1 MVGDWGMWGPEGLL
15 TGRAGLLPL
24 DVSLCSS
31 APRHGETMGLGPGA
45 FTAVCPRSSA
55 HSVRL
60 QPTRC
65 QETPPLQSTAPP
77 GACVGAL
84 GTTGALSSALPPLS
98 HGTPAGPATK
108 FVQCP
113 EGELQKRREVGPGGD
128 RIMRRRTAARLQCMR
143 CARPGALLGV
153 GVG

>member
-1 MVGDWGMWGPEGLL
+1 MVWDWGMWGPEGLL
-15 TGRAGLLPL
+15 TERAGLLPL
-24 DVSLCSS
+24 GVSSS
-31 APRHGETMGLGPGA
+31 SSSPRHGETMGLGPGA
-45 FTAVCPRSSA
+45 VTAVCPRSSA

-60 QPTRC
+60 QPTWC
-65 QETPPLQSTAPP
+65 QETPPCSPQRRQVPAWVPWAPLAP
-77 GACVGAL
+77 SQAH
-84 GTTGALSSALPPLS
+84 SPPLS